1 MTQRETDNPRVQGHK
16 ATEGQILKAYFVLIE
31 QSGFHLSH
39 VT

>member
-1 MTQRETDNPRVQGHK
+1 MTYREIDNSHVPGHK